1 MKDITCFSANVL
13 AQFDNKYDNILEF
26 NSLMMDASNGVY
38 EKYSKEDT
46 QTILR
51 NQFDKIMG
59 INFKSAT
66 NMKRR
71 QA

>member
-59 INFKSAT
+59 IICYKYET
-66 NMKRR
+66 
-71 QA
+71 